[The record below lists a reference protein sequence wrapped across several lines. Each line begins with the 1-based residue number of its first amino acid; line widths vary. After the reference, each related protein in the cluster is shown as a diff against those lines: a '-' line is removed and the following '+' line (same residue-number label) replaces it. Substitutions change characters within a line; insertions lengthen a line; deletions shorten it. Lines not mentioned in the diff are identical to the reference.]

1 MMMSPGSFIE
11 FEIKGKS
18 YEEAASALNE
28 LKSETERLEKLIEED
43 PFCDEM
49 MTRPAP
55 DTIIDVYK
63 QYFRAAKKYF
73 EEQGW
78 TYSFPDIV
86 YADERFNEKLNDL
99 TSISLSIGLCFGG
112 QELQMVIF
120 DGDKIISNY
129 SDRRLI
135 TEDAQSE
142 KTKQVSIPNGFT
154 RIEYIKELQS
164 LHIGEWD
171 KEYHDPCILDG
182 TEWEAEFKF
191 EDGDKIVFRGANKY
205 PWNFYDF
212 LELLGMEHC
221 LDE

>member
-1 MMMSPGSFIE
+1 MVSVTPIHGVTFLICGILLSF
-11 FEIKGKS
+11 
-18 YEEAASALNE
+18 L
-28 LKSETERLEKLIEED
+28 LKTVIWRRLKLIKED

-78 TYSFPDIV
+78 SYSFPETVI
-86 YADERFNEKLNDL
+86 ADERFNEKLNTL
-99 TSISLSIGLCFGG
+99 TSISLALGPCFGG
-112 QELQMVIF
+112 QELQMIVF

-129 SDRRLI
+129 SDRRLESVG
-135 TEDAQSE
+135 TQSE
-142 KTKQVSIPNGFT
+142 KIDTISIPDGFT
-154 RIEYIKELQS
+154 RNEYIKELQS

-171 KEYHDPCILDG
+171 NEYHDPCILDG

-191 EDGDKIVFRGANKY
+191 DDGDKIVFRGANKY
-205 PWNFYDF
+205 PWDFYDF
-212 LELLGMEHC
+212 LQLLGMEHC